1 MRRAQLV
8 GAGALALALALAV
21 GTGGH
26 ASADT
31 ADMYVWQ
38 THTIARADD
47 VGTVTC
53 PAGSKVIH
61 ASVQDYGG
69 LDPSNVTEEFLSP
82 QEGAYSAGSVWLA
95 RVTRWPEGTPP
106 ATIALKALCQQP
118 RHEDPAGVT
127 EVVTLSGAGTQ
138 ATVAC
143 PTGKKATSG
152 SITGTWRASDGTGLA
167 SRAAEDGTGW
177 TVVAESMDQR
187 HVNAIVRVECA

>member
-1 MRRAQLV
+1 MRGRQL
-8 GAGALALALALAV
+8 AGASALALALAV

-38 THTIARADD
+38 TSTVAKADD
-47 VGTVTC
+47 QGWVTC
-53 PAGSKVIH
+53 PAGSKIIR

-69 LDPSNVTEEFLSP
+69 LDPSNVTEEFVSP
-82 QEGAYSAGSVWLA
+82 QEGAYSDGSVWRA
-95 RVTRWPEGTPP
+95 RVTRWEEGAPRT
-106 ATIALKALCQQP
+106 TIALKALCEAP

-143 PTGKKATSG
+143 PAGKKATSG
-152 SITGTWRASDGTGLA
+152 SITETWRASGGTGLA
-167 SRAAEDGTGW
+167 SRASEDGTGW

-187 HVNAIVRVECA
+187 HVNATVRVECA

>member
-1 MRRAQLV
+1 MRGKQL
-8 GAGALALALALAV
+8 AGASALALALAV
-21 GTGGH
+21 GAGGH

-38 THTIARADD
+38 THTIAKADD
-47 VGTVTC
+47 EGAVVC

-69 LDPSNVTEEFLSP
+69 LDPSNVTEEFSST
-82 QEGAYSAGSVWLA
+82 GYSDGSVWLA
-95 RVTRWPEGTPP
+95 RVTRWEEGAPRT
-106 ATIALKALCQQP
+106 TIALKAHCQAP

-143 PTGKKATSG
+143 PAGKKATSG
-152 SITGTWRASDGTGLA
+152 SITETWRASGGTGLA
-167 SRAAEDGTGW
+167 SRASADGTGW

-187 HVNAIVRVECA
+187 HVNATVRVECA